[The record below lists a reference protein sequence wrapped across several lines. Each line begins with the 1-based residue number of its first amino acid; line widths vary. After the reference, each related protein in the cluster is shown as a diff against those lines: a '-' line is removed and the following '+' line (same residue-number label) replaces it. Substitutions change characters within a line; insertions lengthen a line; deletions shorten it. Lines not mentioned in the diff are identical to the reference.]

1 MRKWLLLIIIF
12 SLLALEVFS
21 QSTSVIQ
28 EGENVF
34 DIDGTSDGMILNF
47 LKDGSSL
54 IIVKQ
59 YISDNSDYLIKI
71 GEIKNYIDWG
81 IHYANQRRQLFVIAY
96 SNDQKKTQA
105 LYVVDLNSRNCRY
118 VLSMDNYETVYT
130 VSDNGEFIFFEG
142 KTSKNTENNIIIY
155 NVKEKKVLCDFIVST
170 KLKMKADLIF
180 TQSKNFQ
187 QTDVAFFYDAKQVA
201 MGYIDLDKKTFR
213 MLWDDSKGEGRS
225 F

>member
-142 KTSKNTENNIIIY
+142 KTSKNTE
-155 NVKEKKVLCDFIVST
+155 F
-170 KLKMKADLIF
+170 
-180 TQSKNFQ
+180 
-187 QTDVAFFYDAKQVA
+187 DV
-201 MGYIDLDKKTFR
+201 
-213 MLWDDSKGEGRS
+213 E
-225 F
+225 